1 MSKIALK
8 LMVNKG
14 FGCLGKVN
22 MLELKLRKENMI
34 TIYALSYADLE
45 SMLVSKNKG
54 NPGEVK
60 VS

>member
-22 MLELKLRKENMI
+22 MLELKLGKENMI
-34 TIYALSYADLE
+34 TIYALCRSGEY
-45 SMLVSKNKG
+45 VS
-54 NPGEVK
+54 VK
-60 VS
+60 K